1 MIINNILVPPQ
12 HRGKP
17 GTAPSQ
23 HPTGASPLTTKGKPQ
38 RGIIMIINDLRSL
51 LITMHANSH
60 CEFGFFLNFKVVI
73 HCK

>member
-1 MIINNILVPPQ
+1 MIINNILVPPP
-12 HRGKP
+12 HRDKP
-17 GTAPSQ
+17 GTTPPSN
-23 HPTGASPLTTKGKPQ
+23 PKGYDPVTTKGKPR

-60 CEFGFFLNFKVVI
+60 CEFGVFLNFKVVI